1 MITQQADDLERKTV
15 AILKVLNDSPSPLG
29 GRVLARRLGELGIDL
44 GERAVR
50 YHLRHMDERGL
61 TRQVGRKDGR
71 LITELGI
78 EELNNALITDR
89 IGQVAARIETLAYQS
104 YFSPGHND
112 GMVPVNLTLFSNDD
126 STRAMKS
133 VKKAYQAGL
142 GVSGMVYIASEG
154 ERLGEVSIPPD
165 KIGLAT
171 MSHIVFYS
179 ALLRAGIP
187 VDLKFG
193 GLVQIRNGKP
203 LRFIE
208 LVEYTGCSM
217 DPAEVFIIG
226 RMTSVVST
234 AREGNGKILGSF
246 CEIPAIA
253 RANADAVINELEEAG
268 IQGVVLFGKV
278 GESIC
283 GLPVA
288 TNKAGL
294 VLTDGLNPVAAAVES
309 GIEAVNYPMRGV
321 IDFKDMTHYSDW

>member
-1 MITQQADDLERKTV
+1 MA
-15 AILKVLNDSPSPLG
+15 
-29 GRVLARRLGELGIDL
+29 
-44 GERAVR
+44 
-50 YHLRHMDERGL
+50 
-61 TRQVGRKDGR
+61 
-71 LITELGI
+71 
-78 EELNNALITDR
+78 
-89 IGQVAARIETLAYQS
+89 
-104 YFSPGHND
+104 
-112 GMVPVNLTLFSNDD
+112 
-126 STRAMKS
+126 
-133 VKKAYQAGL
+133 
-142 GVSGMVYIASEG
+142 YIASEG
-154 ERLGEVSIPPD
+154 ERLGEVSIPPG

-193 GLVQIRNGKP
+193 GLVQIRDGEP

-268 IQGVVLFGKV
+268 IRGVVLFGKV

-321 IDFKDMTHYSDW
+321 IDFKEMEHYSDW